1 MQSWRKHTG
10 MFRYVNTRPAWG
22 PAALINFEALLIIIF
37 TKFVDGGDVDGGGM
51 SDNPCLITHGLITHG
66 LITHGS
72 AVLIRTRGYY
82 TAIVNGIPQDNFNK

>member
-1 MQSWRKHTG
+1 
-10 MFRYVNTRPAWG
+10 MFRYVNTRSAWR

-66 LITHGS
+66 STLLIG
-72 AVLIRTRGYY
+72 TRSLLYPY
-82 TAIVNGIPQDNFNK
+82 SQWVTAG

>member
-1 MQSWRKHTG
+1 

-22 PAALINFEALLIIIF
+22 PAALINFEALLIIIL

-72 AVLIRTRGYY
+72 TLLIGTRSLLYPY
-82 TAIVNGIPQDNFNK
+82 SQWFTAG

>member
-1 MQSWRKHTG
+1 

-22 PAALINFEALLIIIF
+22 PLALINFEALLIIIF

-72 AVLIRTRGYY
+72 TLLIGTRSLLYPY
-82 TAIVNGIPQDNFNK
+82 SQWVTAG